1 MNTEKLIRL
10 GQELQTELP
19 FDPENGITS
28 RAQYDEV
35 LKLIDILT
43 YDHETHDMN
52 WALLE
57 VLVPA
62 ITRFDDNDANWPES
76 SKQ

>member
-1 MNTEKLIRL
+1 LRDKFLDTEKLIRL
-10 GQELQTELP
+10 GQELQVELP
-19 FDPENGITS
+19 FSLEGGITS
-28 RAQYDEV
+28 RAQYYEV

-43 YDHETHDMN
+43 YDHETHDKN

-62 ITRFDDNDANWPES
+62 ITRYDDNC
-76 SKQ
+76 

>member
-1 MNTEKLIRL
+1 
-10 GQELQTELP
+10 
-19 FDPENGITS
+19 
-28 RAQYDEV
+28 
-35 LKLIDILT
+35 
-43 YDHETHDMN
+43 MN

>member
-1 MNTEKLIRL
+1 LDTEKLIRL
-10 GQELQTELP
+10 GQELQAELQ
-19 FDPENGITS
+19 FGPEDGVTS
-28 RAQYDEV
+28 KAQYDEI

-43 YDHETHDMN
+43 YDHETHDKN

-62 ITRFDDNDANWPES
+62 ITRYDDNNANWPES
-76 SKQ
+76 P